1 MTRWSR
7 RASLIGIVVAATMMV
22 GCGGSSAGTA
32 SRRRTATSTR
42 SDSSATQSLPSA
54 ASVSAPRGVAG
65 IAAPGFPA
73 MITTA
78 SGSVWVFSHRGL
90 LVYRVNPGS
99 NRIVAEVDV
108 HDTPCTLVAAGAGL
122 VWLSNC
128 GSGENSTGWVFG
140 IDAATNRVVRRVR
153 GGFPAFGDGS
163 LWVLDDSGKRVRR
176 VDPRSGV
183 VLASIPTGSDQLP
196 GGGTLALA
204 GVGYGSAWLTSD
216 ASKTVTRISTATN
229 KVTAVIP
236 LAGARTQDEAF
247 PNAGGYIDGAQM
259 AFAGGKAWYGNP
271 AGLFE
276 IDPHTDHAK
285 LIPLRMQPFTEWGD
299 IPVVSGAG
307 SVWMRTSDSR
317 IDRIDTA
324 TGRVLATYPADGGG
338 GGGGLAVAFG
348 SLWVDN
354 AGSDSVWREPIKTG

>member
-1 MTRWSR
+1 MTGSTLKS
-7 RASLIGIVVAATMMV
+7 SLVWLAAAVMLA
-22 GCGGSSAGTA
+22 GCGGSGAGIA
-32 SRRRTATSTR
+32 SRPAGATSTR
-42 SDSSATQSLPSA
+42 SDSPTTQSLPSA
-54 ASVSAPRGVAG
+54 AAVNAPHGAAG
-65 IAAPGFPA
+65 IATPGFPA
-73 MITTA
+73 MIVAA
-78 SGSVWVFSHRGL
+78 SGSIWVFPHRAF
-90 LVYRVNPGS
+90 LVYRVNPAT
-99 NRIVAEVDV
+99 NRIVAEVNV
-108 HDTPCTLVAAGAGL
+108 HDTPCTLAAAGAGL

-128 GSGENSTGWVFG
+128 GPGENSTGWVFG
-140 IDAATNRVVRRVR
+140 IDATTNRVVRRIR

-183 VLASIPTGSDQLP
+183 VLANIPTGSDQQP

-204 GVGYGSAWLTSD
+204 GIAYGSAWLASD
-216 ASKTVTRISTATN
+216 ASRTVTRISTVTN

-236 LAGARTQDEAF
+236 LAGAKTQDEAF

-259 AFAGGKAWYGNP
+259 AFEGGKAWYGNP

-276 IDPHTDHAK
+276 IDPQTNNAK

-299 IPVVSGAG
+299 IPIVSGAG
-307 SVWMRTSDSR
+307 SVWLRTSDTR
-317 IDRIDTA
+317 LDRIDPA
-324 TGRVLATYPADGGG
+324 TGRVLATYPADSGG

-354 AGSDSVWREPIKTG
+354 AGSDSVWREPIKRG